1 MRSRIKRHAT
11 FWVYMV
17 QCADGA
23 YYTGSTT
30 NLETRLKL
38 HNAGN
43 GAKYLRGRG
52 PVRLVYAKAYGYY
65 KNALR
70 AESYLKRQTRTYKDE
85 LIKAHGVR
93 TSSS

>member
-1 MRSRIKRHAT
+1 MRKSQPRHGRY
-11 FWVYMV
+11 FVYLV
-17 QCADGA
+17 QCVDGT
-23 YYTGSTT
+23 YYSGSTN
-30 NLETRLKL
+30 NLDARIRL